1 MPPMSPVSPV
11 RKTGRVPRRRLR
23 RSGSVAAGLVL
34 VGLAVSAGVMIR
46 RQASAPD
53 IATATVTRGE
63 FVDTLEI
70 RGEVRPVRSVVV
82 TAPMQAG
89 DLQILKIAANGS
101 MVKAGDTV
109 VAFDATTL
117 QHTVQDKQSEL
128 QQAEEGLKQ
137 ARAAASI
144 TTNQDQT
151 NVEHTTYDVSR
162 AKLGVVDED
171 FVAKVDS
178 EKARLALADAEQKQ
192 REAEVKGTANQQ
204 ASETGFTAQESKIA
218 KITMDLE
225 QAKRA
230 LAALD
235 VKAPTDGLVSIMTN
249 WQTSSPTG
257 AQQEFRAGDHVWAG
271 AQILELP
278 DLSSVH
284 LAVRL
289 EESDRGRLELGQ
301 TATIRLDAVPD
312 HDYQAS
318 VTNLSVLARVDFSS
332 WPPQK
337 NFDMSLTFADAD
349 AKLRPGMNGVARVA
363 VGRMPNM
370 LLVPAEAV
378 FLADGRTVVYRLEGR
393 ALVPVPVEVAK
404 RNKEQAA
411 IVKGLKEGDR
421 VALTKPLADAGGASR

>member
-1 MPPMSPVSPV
+1 VAS
-11 RKTGRVPRRRLR
+11 RRLR
-23 RSGSVAAGLVL
+23 RSVSVAAGLVL
-34 VGLAVSAGVMIR
+34 VGVAVSAGVMIR
-46 RQASAPD
+46 RQAGSPD
-53 IATATVTRGE
+53 MATATVTRGE

-70 RGEVRPVRSVVV
+70 RGEVRPLKSVVV

-101 MVKAGDTV
+101 TVKAGDTV
-109 VAFDATTL
+109 VEFDATTL
-117 QHTVQDKQSEL
+117 QHTVQDKLSEL
-128 QQAEEGLKQ
+128 HQAEEGLKQ
-137 ARAAASI
+137 AKAAASI

-151 NVEHTTYDVSR
+151 SVEHTNYDVSR

-171 FVAKVDS
+171 FIAKVDTA
-178 EKARLALADAEQKQ
+178 KARLALADAEQKQ
-192 REAEVKGTANQQ
+192 REAEVKGTSNQQ

-218 KITMDLE
+218 KIKMDLAVAE
-225 QAKRA
+225 RA
-230 LAALD
+230 LSALA
-235 VKAPTDGLVSIMTN
+235 VKAPTDGLVSIMPN
-249 WQTSSPTG
+249 WQTSSSMG
-257 AQQEFRAGDHVWAG
+257 AQQEFRAGDHVYAG

-284 LAVRL
+284 LAARL

-337 NFDMSLTFADAD
+337 NFDMSVTFADPD
-349 AKLRPGMNGVARVA
+349 SKLRPGMNGVARVA

-370 LLVPAEAV
+370 LLVPAESV
-378 FLADGRTVVYRLEGR
+378 FLVDGRAVVYRIVGR
-393 ALVPVPVEVAK
+393 ALVAVPVEVAK

-421 VALTKPLADAGGASR
+421 ISLTKPPTDAGGASR

>member
-1 MPPMSPVSPV
+1 MLIG
-11 RKTGRVPRRRLR
+11 T
-23 RSGSVAAGLVL
+23 
-34 VGLAVSAGVMIR
+34 AVSAGVMIR
-46 RQASAPD
+46 RQAASPD

-89 DLQILKIAANGS
+89 DLQILKIVANGS

-109 VAFDATTL
+109 VEFDATTL
-117 QHTVQDKQSEL
+117 QHTVQDKLSEL
-128 QQAEEGLKQ
+128 NQAEEGLKQ
-137 ARAAASI
+137 AKSAASI

-151 NVEHTTYDVSR
+151 NVAHTTYDVSR

-171 FVAKVDS
+171 FIAKVDS
-178 EKARLALADAEQKQ
+178 QKARLALADAEQKQ
-192 REAEVKGTANQQ
+192 REAEVKGTSNQQ

-218 KITMDLE
+218 KIKMDLAVA
-225 QAKRA
+225 QRA
-230 LAALD
+230 LAALAM
-235 VKAPTDGLVSIMTN
+235 KAPTDGLVSIMTN
-249 WQTSSPTG
+249 WQTSSMGT
-257 AQQEFRAGDHVWAG
+257 QQEFRAGDHVWAG

-278 DLSSVH
+278 DLSAVH
-284 LAVRL
+284 LAARL
-289 EESDRGRLELGQ
+289 EEYDRGRLQLGQ

-318 VTNLSVLARVDFSS
+318 VTSLSVLARVDFSS

-337 NFDMSLTFADAD
+337 NFDTSLTFADAD
-349 AKLRPGMNGVARVA
+349 SRLRPGMNGVARVA

-370 LLVPAEAV
+370 LLVPAESV
-378 FLADGRTVVYRLEGR
+378 FLVDGRAVVYRLERR
-393 ALVPVPVEVAK
+393 ALVAVPVEVAK

-421 VALTKPLADAGGASR
+421 IALTKPPTEAGGASQ

>member
-1 MPPMSPVSPV
+1 
-11 RKTGRVPRRRLR
+11 
-23 RSGSVAAGLVL
+23 
-34 VGLAVSAGVMIR
+34 VGIAVSAGVMIR
-46 RQASAPD
+46 RQASASPD
-53 IATATVTRGE
+53 VATATVTRGE

-82 TAPMQAG
+82 TAPTQAG

-109 VAFDATTL
+109 VQFDGTTL

-128 QQAEEGLKQ
+128 HQAEEGLKQ
-137 ARAAASI
+137 AKAAASI

-178 EKARLALADAEQKQ
+178 VKARLTLADAEQKQ
-192 REAEVKGTANQQ
+192 SEAKVKGTSNQQ

-218 KITMDLE
+218 KIKMDLE
-225 QAKRA
+225 QAQRA

-235 VKAPTDGLVSIMTN
+235 VKAPTDGLVSIMVN
-249 WQTSSPTG
+249 WQTSSSMG
-257 AQQEFRAGDHVWAG
+257 AQQEYRAGDHVWAG

-284 LAVRL
+284 LAARL
-289 EESDRGRLELGQ
+289 EEYDRGRLELGQ
-301 TATIRLDAVPD
+301 PATIRLDAVPD

-318 VTNLSVLARVDFSS
+318 VTTLSVLARVDFSS

-337 NFDMSLTFADAD
+337 NFDMSLTFADTD
-349 AKLRPGMNGVARVA
+349 ARLRPGMNGVARVA
-363 VGRMPNM
+363 VGRMPNV

-378 FLADGRTVVYRLEGR
+378 FLVDGRAVVYRLEGR
-393 ALVPVPVEVAK
+393 TLVAAPVEVAK

-421 VALTKPLADAGGASR
+421 ISLTKPPTDAGGASR

>member
-1 MPPMSPVSPV
+1 MAP
-11 RKTGRVPRRRLR
+11 PRRR
-23 RSGSVAAGLVL
+23 RSGSVAVGVVL
-34 VGLAVSAGVMIR
+34 VGIAVSAGIMIR

-63 FVDTLEI
+63 FIDTLEI
-70 RGEVRPVRSVVV
+70 RGEVRPLKSVVV

-101 MVKAGDTV
+101 VVKAGDTV
-109 VAFDATTL
+109 VEFDGTTL
-117 QHTVQDKQSEL
+117 QHTVQDKESEL
-128 QQAEEGLKQ
+128 HQAEEGLKQ
-137 ARAAASI
+137 AKSAASI

-151 NVEHTTYDVSR
+151 NVEHTNYDVSR

-178 EKARLALADAEQKQ
+178 EKARLTLADAEQKLH
-192 REAEVKGTANQQ
+192 EAEVKGASNQE

-218 KITMDLE
+218 KIKMDLE
-225 QAKRA
+225 QAQRA

-249 WQTSSPTG
+249 WQTSSPMG
-257 AQQEFRAGDHVWAG
+257 PQQEFRAGDRVWAG

-278 DLSSVH
+278 DLSTVH
-284 LAVRL
+284 LATRL

-349 AKLRPGMNGVARVA
+349 AKLRPGMNGIARVA

-378 FLADGRTVVYRLEGR
+378 FLVDGRTVVYRLEGR
-393 ALVPVPVEVAK
+393 ALVAVPVEVAK

-421 VALTKPLADAGGASR
+421 VALTKPPTDAGGTSR

>member
-1 MPPMSPVSPV
+1 MGPVGKPN
-11 RKTGRVPRRRLR
+11 KMARRRLR
-23 RSGSVAAGLVL
+23 RTGSVAAGLVL
-34 VGLAVSAGVMIR
+34 VGIAVSAGVMIR
-46 RQASAPD
+46 RQASASPEV
-53 IATATVTRGE
+53 ATATVTRGE

-82 TAPMQAG
+82 TAPTQAG

-109 VAFDATTL
+109 VQFDGTTL
-117 QHTVQDKQSEL
+117 QHTVQDKQSDL
-128 QQAEEGLKQ
+128 HQAEEGLKQ
-137 ARAAASI
+137 AKAAASI

-171 FVAKVDS
+171 FVAKVDT

-192 REAEVKGTANQQ
+192 REAEVKGTSNQQ
-204 ASETGFTAQESKIA
+204 SSETGFTAQESKIA
-218 KITMDLE
+218 KVKMDLE
-225 QAKRA
+225 QAQRA

-235 VKAPTDGLVSIMTN
+235 VKAPTDGLVSIMEN
-249 WQTSSPTG
+249 WQTSSMG
-257 AQQEFRAGDHVWAG
+257 AQQEYRAGDHVWAG

-284 LAVRL
+284 LTARL
-289 EESDRGRLELGQ
+289 EESDRGRLQLGQ

-318 VTNLSVLARVDFSS
+318 VTTLSVLARVDFSS

-337 NFDMSLTFADAD
+337 NFDMSLTFADTD
-349 AKLRPGMNGVARVA
+349 SRLRPGMNGVARVA
-363 VGRMPNM
+363 VGRMPDV

-378 FLADGRTVVYRLEGR
+378 FLVDGRAVVYRLEGR
-393 ALVPVPVEVAK
+393 TLVAVPVEVAK

-421 VALTKPLADAGGASR
+421 IALTKPPTAGGSSR

>member
-1 MPPMSPVSPV
+1 MGPVGKPNKMA
-11 RKTGRVPRRRLR
+11 RRRPRRP
-23 RSGSVAAGLVL
+23 GSVAAGLVL
-34 VGLAVSAGVMIR
+34 VGIAVSAGVMIR

-70 RGEVRPVRSVVV
+70 RGEVRPLRSVVV
-82 TAPMQAG
+82 TAPTQAG

-109 VAFDATTL
+109 VQFDGTTL
-117 QHTVQDKQSEL
+117 QHTVQDKQSDL
-128 QQAEEGLKQ
+128 HQAEEGLKQ
-137 ARAAASI
+137 AKAAASI

-171 FVAKVDS
+171 FVAKVDT

-192 REAEVKGTANQQ
+192 REAEVKGTSNQQ

-218 KITMDLE
+218 KIKMDLE

-249 WQTSSPTG
+249 WQTSSPMG
-257 AQQEFRAGDHVWAG
+257 AEQEFRAGDHIWAG

-278 DLSSVH
+278 DLSAVH
-284 LAVRL
+284 LAARL

-318 VTNLSVLARVDFSS
+318 VANLSVLARVDFSS

-378 FLADGRTVVYRLEGR
+378 FLVDGRAVVYRLEGR
-393 ALVPVPVEVAK
+393 TLGAVPVEVAK

-421 VALTKPLADAGGASR
+421 IALTKPPADAGGASR

>member
-1 MPPMSPVSPV
+1 VA
-11 RKTGRVPRRRLR
+11 TRRLR
-23 RSGSVAAGLVL
+23 RAGSVAAGLVL
-34 VGLAVSAGVMIR
+34 VGIAVSAAVMVR
-46 RQASAPD
+46 RQAASSD

-89 DLQILKIAANGS
+89 DLQVLKIASNGS

-109 VAFDATTL
+109 VEFDATTL

-128 QQAEEGLKQ
+128 HQAEEGLKQ
-137 ARAAASI
+137 AKSAASI

-171 FVAKVDS
+171 FVAKVDT

-192 REAEVKGTANQQ
+192 REAEVKGTSNQQ
-204 ASETGFTAQESKIA
+204 SSETGFTAQESKIA
-218 KITMDLE
+218 KIKIDLAVA
-225 QAKRA
+225 QRA

-235 VKAPTDGLVSIMTN
+235 VKAPTDGLVSIMPN
-249 WQTSSPTG
+249 WQTSSNG
-257 AQQEFRAGDHVWAG
+257 VQQEFRAGDHVWAG

-278 DLSSVH
+278 DLSAVH
-284 LAVRL
+284 LAARL
-289 EESDRGRLELGQ
+289 EEYDRGRLQLGQ
-301 TATIRLDAVPD
+301 TSTIRLDAVPD

-318 VTNLSVLARVDFSS
+318 VTDLSVLARVDFSS

-337 NFDMSLTFADAD
+337 NFDMSLTFADPD
-349 AKLRPGMNGVARVA
+349 SRLRPGMNGVARVA

-370 LLVPAEAV
+370 LLVPAESV
-378 FLADGRTVVYRLEGR
+378 FLVDGRAVVYRLEGR
-393 ALVPVPVEVAK
+393 ALVAVPVEVAK

-421 VALTKPLADAGGASR
+421 IALTKPPTEAGGASR

>member
-1 MPPMSPVSPV
+1 
-11 RKTGRVPRRRLR
+11 
-23 RSGSVAAGLVL
+23 VL
-34 VGLAVSAGVMIR
+34 VGIAVSAGVMIR
-46 RQASAPD
+46 RQASASPD
-53 IATATVTRGE
+53 VATATVTRGE

-109 VAFDATTL
+109 VQFDGTTL
-117 QHTVQDKQSEL
+117 EHTVQDKQSEL
-128 QQAEEGLKQ
+128 HQAEEGLKQ
-137 ARAAASI
+137 AKAAASI

-178 EKARLALADAEQKQ
+178 VKARLTLADAEQKQ
-192 REAEVKGTANQQ
+192 SEAKVKGTSNQQ
-204 ASETGFTAQESKIA
+204 ASETGFTAQESKMA
-218 KITMDLE
+218 KIRMDLE
-225 QAKRA
+225 QAQRA

-235 VKAPTDGLVSIMTN
+235 VKAPTDGLVSIMVN
-249 WQTSSPTG
+249 WQASSSMG
-257 AQQEFRAGDHVWAG
+257 AQQEYRAGDHVWAG

-284 LAVRL
+284 LAARL
-289 EESDRGRLELGQ
+289 EEYDRGRLELGQ
-301 TATIRLDAVPD
+301 SATIRLDAVPD

-318 VTNLSVLARVDFSS
+318 VTTLSVLARVDFSS

-337 NFDMSLTFADAD
+337 NFDMSLTFADTD
-349 AKLRPGMNGVARVA
+349 ARLRPGMNGVARVA
-363 VGRMPNM
+363 VGRMPNV

-378 FLADGRTVVYRLEGR
+378 FLVDGRAVVYRLEGR
-393 ALVPVPVEVAK
+393 TLVAAPVEVAK

-421 VALTKPLADAGGASR
+421 ISLTKPPTDAGGASR

>member
-1 MPPMSPVSPV
+1 
-11 RKTGRVPRRRLR
+11 
-23 RSGSVAAGLVL
+23 VL
-34 VGLAVSAGVMIR
+34 IGTAVSAGVIIR
-46 RQASAPD
+46 RQAASPD

-70 RGEVRPVRSVVV
+70 RGEVRPLRSVVV

-109 VAFDATTL
+109 VEFDATTL
-117 QHTVQDKQSEL
+117 QHTVQDKLSEL
-128 QQAEEGLKQ
+128 NQAEQGLKQ
-137 ARAAASI
+137 AKSAASI
-144 TTNQDQT
+144 TTNQDET
-151 NVEHTTYDVSR
+151 NVAHTTYDVSR

-171 FVAKVDS
+171 FIAKVDS
-178 EKARLALADAEQKQ
+178 QKARLALADAEQKQ
-192 REAEVKGTANQQ
+192 REAEVKGTSNQQ

-218 KITMDLE
+218 KIKMDLAVA
-225 QAKRA
+225 QRA
-230 LAALD
+230 LAALA
-235 VKAPTDGLVSIMTN
+235 VKSPTDGLVSIMTN
-249 WQTSSPTG
+249 WQTSSPMG
-257 AQQEFRAGDHVWAG
+257 AQQEFRAGDHVYAG

-278 DLSSVH
+278 DLSAVH
-284 LAVRL
+284 LAARL
-289 EESDRGRLELGQ
+289 EESDRGRLQLGQ

-337 NFDMSLTFADAD
+337 NFDMSLTFADPD
-349 AKLRPGMNGVARVA
+349 SKLRPGMNGVARVA

-370 LLVPAEAV
+370 LLVPAESV
-378 FLADGRTVVYRLEGR
+378 FLVDGRAVVYRLEGR
-393 ALVPVPVEVAK
+393 ALMAVPVEVAK

-421 VALTKPLADAGGASR
+421 IALTKPPTEAGGASQ

>member
-1 MPPMSPVSPV
+1 VAS
-11 RKTGRVPRRRLR
+11 RRVR
-23 RSGSVAAGLVL
+23 RSVSVAAGLVL
-34 VGLAVSAGVMIR
+34 IGTAVSAGVMIR
-46 RQASAPD
+46 RQAASPD

-89 DLQILKIAANGS
+89 DLQILKIVANGS

-109 VAFDATTL
+109 VEFDATTL
-117 QHTVQDKQSEL
+117 QHTVQDKLSEL
-128 QQAEEGLKQ
+128 NQAEEGLKQ
-137 ARAAASI
+137 AKSAASI

-151 NVEHTTYDVSR
+151 NVAHTTYDVSR

-171 FVAKVDS
+171 FIAKVDS
-178 EKARLALADAEQKQ
+178 QKARLALADAEQKQ
-192 REAEVKGTANQQ
+192 REAEVKGTSNQQ

-218 KITMDLE
+218 KIKMDLAVA
-225 QAKRA
+225 QRA
-230 LAALD
+230 LAALAM
-235 VKAPTDGLVSIMTN
+235 KAPTDGLVSIMTN
-249 WQTSSPTG
+249 WQTSSMGT
-257 AQQEFRAGDHVWAG
+257 QQEFRAGDHVWAG

-278 DLSSVH
+278 DLSAVH
-284 LAVRL
+284 LAARL
-289 EESDRGRLELGQ
+289 EEYDRGRLQLGQ

-318 VTNLSVLARVDFSS
+318 VTSLSVLARVDFSS

-337 NFDMSLTFADAD
+337 NFDTSLTFADAD
-349 AKLRPGMNGVARVA
+349 SRLRPGMNGVARVA

-370 LLVPAEAV
+370 LLVPAESV
-378 FLADGRTVVYRLEGR
+378 FLVDGRAVVYRLERR
-393 ALVPVPVEVAK
+393 ALVAVPVEVAK

-421 VALTKPLADAGGASR
+421 IALTKPPTEAGGASQ

>member
-1 MPPMSPVSPV
+1 VAS
-11 RKTGRVPRRRLR
+11 RRVR
-23 RSGSVAAGLVL
+23 RSVSVGAGLVL
-34 VGLAVSAGVMIR
+34 VGIAVSAAVMIR
-46 RQASAPD
+46 RQTASPD
-53 IATATVTRGE
+53 IATAAVTRGE

-70 RGEVRPVRSVVV
+70 RGEVRPLRSVVV

-109 VAFDATTL
+109 VEFDATTL
-117 QHTVQDKQSEL
+117 QHTVQDKLSEL
-128 QQAEEGLKQ
+128 NQAEQGLKQ
-137 ARAAASI
+137 AKSAASI
-144 TTNQDQT
+144 TTNQDET
-151 NVEHTTYDVSR
+151 NVAHTTYDVSR

-171 FVAKVDS
+171 FIAKVDS
-178 EKARLALADAEQKQ
+178 QKARLALADAEQKQ
-192 REAEVKGTANQQ
+192 REAEVKGTSNQQ

-218 KITMDLE
+218 KIKMDLAVA
-225 QAKRA
+225 QRA
-230 LAALD
+230 LAALA
-235 VKAPTDGLVSIMTN
+235 VKSPTDGLVSIMTN
-249 WQTSSPTG
+249 WQTSSPMG
-257 AQQEFRAGDHVWAG
+257 AQQEFRAGDHVYAG

-278 DLSSVH
+278 DLSAVH
-284 LAVRL
+284 LAARL
-289 EESDRGRLELGQ
+289 EESDRGRLQLGQ

-337 NFDMSLTFADAD
+337 NFDMSLTFADPD
-349 AKLRPGMNGVARVA
+349 PKLRPGMNGVARVA

-370 LLVPAEAV
+370 LLVPAESV
-378 FLADGRTVVYRLEGR
+378 FLVDGRAVVYRVEGR
-393 ALVPVPVEVAK
+393 TLVAVPVEVAK

-421 VALTKPLADAGGASR
+421 IALTKPPTEAGGPSR